1 MDSPVRGRQDT
12 ATIMN
17 FTKAKKKRRRV
28 NKMKKQKENILE
40 KILMIVA
47 MLIVI
52 VLFTIAYNRNQ
63 NGGYYAPTETMQADG
78 SYYIWVEE

>member
-1 MDSPVRGRQDT
+1 
-12 ATIMN
+12 
-17 FTKAKKKRRRV
+17 
-28 NKMKKQKENILE
+28 MKKQKEN
-40 KILMIVA
+40 ILMIVA

-63 NGGYYAPTETMQADG
+63 NEGYYAPTETMQADG

>member
-1 MDSPVRGRQDT
+1 
-12 ATIMN
+12 
-17 FTKAKKKRRRV
+17 
-28 NKMKKQKENILE
+28 MKKQKENILE
-40 KILMIVA
+40 NILMIVA

-63 NGGYYAPTETMQADG
+63 NEGYYAPTETMQADG